1 MLALQI
7 IAVILA
13 VAGIVGSIVPALPG
27 PPLGWAAMLCVFFC
41 NGTNASGDPM
51 TLTCLLIWLAVTVII
66 TVLDYIVP
74 AYMTKATG
82 GHKAASRGA
91 AIGLVLGLFF
101 TPVGMILGSLAGAF
115 IGEFMFANSG
125 ALTSFKATIGTFLG
139 FITGTIMKFVVSAAM
154 AWYVIVYL
162 N

>member
-1 MLALQI
+1 MLTLKI

-13 VAGIVGSIVPALPG
+13 VAGIIGSIVPALPG

-41 NGTNASGDPM
+41 NGSNGAGEPM
-51 TLTCLLIWLAVTVII
+51 TLACLLIWLGITITI

-91 AIGLVLGLFF
+91 TIGLILGMFF
-101 TPVGMILGSLAGAF
+101 TPIGMILGSLIGAF

-125 ALTSFKATIGTFLG
+125 VWTSFKATIGTFLG
-139 FITGTIMKFVVSAAM
+139 FITGSVMKLAVSTAM

>member
-7 IAVILA
+7 IAIVLA
-13 VAGIVGSIVPALPG
+13 IAGIIGSIVPALPG
-27 PPLGWAAMLCVFFC
+27 PPLGWLAMLCAFFC
-41 NGTNASGDPM
+41 HGSNSDGDPM
-51 TLTCLLIWLAVTVII
+51 TLTCLLVWLGVTIVI

-91 AIGLVLGLFF
+91 TIGLILGIFF
-101 TPVGMILGSLAGAF
+101 TPIGMILGSLIGAF
-115 IGEFMFANSG
+115 IGEFLFAKSG
-125 ALTSFKATIGTFLG
+125 AWTSFKATIGTFLG
-139 FITGTIMKFVVSAAM
+139 FITGTLMKLVVSAAM
-154 AWYVIVYL
+154 AWYVVVYF